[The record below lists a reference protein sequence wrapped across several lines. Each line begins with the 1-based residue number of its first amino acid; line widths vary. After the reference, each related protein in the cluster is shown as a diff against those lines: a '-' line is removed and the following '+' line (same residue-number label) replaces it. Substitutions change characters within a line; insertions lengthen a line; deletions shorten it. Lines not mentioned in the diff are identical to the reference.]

1 MARWLIQKN
10 DTQSSVASLAEL
22 KQEARQGNLGAGDMV
37 QPPGTTEWLY
47 AAEIDELKE
56 DLAAGA
62 ALDAELASMG
72 KQGGAGS
79 WALALVLTAVVAG
92 GGYYLY
98 ETSQN
103 LPDPTARIIDQ
114 ISYSEVVVTQE
125 GAAFLS
131 EPEGGR
137 PMSAMSGGTVL
148 ELLAKRGDLYR
159 ARDKKTG
166 QEGWVA
172 TDAVLPMYRMGGKEV
187 IEQYDPLYNPDR
199 YLEVRGASWMQ
210 LPEQRE
216 TSLTVFQFGLRNASR
231 YDMTDVK
238 IVATIKD
245 EKGHELETV
254 EFPIEGLFPAEGT
267 SMVGTLVDP
276 ESDDKRLI
284 TRFSFDKM
292 AEADPDLRLQ
302 YSDGVEVEMQ
312 TMDFQE
318 ASIDIAELRAVPGE
332 DAPSAG

>member
-10 DTQSSVASLAEL
+10 DTQSSVGSLAEL
-22 KQEARQGNLGAGDMV
+22 KEQARQGNLGPGDMV

-47 AAEIDELKE
+47 AAEIDELKD
-56 DLAAGA
+56 DLNAGA
-62 ALDAELASMG
+62 ALDAELAAMN
-72 KQGGAGS
+72 KQGGAGT
-79 WALALVLTAVVAG
+79 WALALALTAVVAAG
-92 GGYYLY
+92 GWYLY

-103 LPDPTARIIDQ
+103 LPDPTSRIVDQ
-114 ISYSEVVVTQE
+114 ISYSEIVVTEE
-125 GAAFLS
+125 GAQFLS

-137 PMSAMSGGTVL
+137 ALAAMSGGTVL

-159 ARDKKTG
+159 ARDKKSG

-172 TDAVLPMYRMGGKEV
+172 TDAVLPMYRMGGKDV

-199 YLEVRGASWMQ
+199 YLEVSGASWMQ

-216 TSLTVFQFGLRNASR
+216 TSVTVFNFQLRNSSR
-231 YDMTDVK
+231 YDITDVK

-254 EFPIEGLFPAEGT
+254 EFPIEGLVPADGH
-267 SMVGTLVDP
+267 SMVGTLADP
-276 ESDDKRLI
+276 ESDERRLI
-284 TRFSFDKM
+284 TQYSLGLM
-292 AEADPDLRLQ
+292 AEDDPDLRLQ

-318 ASIDIAELRAVPGE
+318 ASIDIVELRAVPGDGARGE
-332 DAPSAG
+332 G